1 MKTFTIHSATS
12 LNASDLRAEQA
23 ENGGDAY
30 TVTVYGEDGY
40 AEKSGNSIEALYNA
54 KEGRMGVCAGGD
66 STWADVNSLESGV
79 EMYLNDADAWEA
91 AN

>member
-12 LNASDLRAEQA
+12 LSASDLRTEQA
-23 ENGGDAY
+23 KNGGDAD
-30 TVTVYGEDGY
+30 TVTVYGEDEC
-40 AEKSGNSIEALYNA
+40 AQSANSIEVLYNA

-66 STWADVNSLESGV
+66 STWADVTSLEGGV
-79 EMYLNDADAWEA
+79 EMWLNDPEAWEA

>member
-1 MKTFTIHSATS
+1 MKTFTIYSATS
-12 LNASDLRAEQA
+12 LSASDLRTEQA
-23 ENGGDAY
+23 KNGGDAY
-30 TVTVYGEDGY
+30 TVTVYGEGGY
-40 AEKSGNSIEALYNA
+40 AQSGESIEVLYNA

>member
-1 MKTFTIHSATS
+1 
-12 LNASDLRAEQA
+12 
-23 ENGGDAY
+23 
-30 TVTVYGEDGY
+30 
-40 AEKSGNSIEALYNA
+40 
-54 KEGRMGVCAGGD
+54 MGVCAGAD